1 MNKYV
6 VAGIFFVI
14 FIAGLG
20 VILINESVS
29 FNEFMRSL
37 SDLNPRILSLLALPF
52 IAVLFVLGIY
62 LRRRSEER
70 MWKKAFKETHAK
82 KQRQDQYPRSE

>member
-6 VAGIFFVI
+6 VLGIFLVI

-20 VILINESVS
+20 VIFSNESVS

-37 SDLNPRILSLLALPF
+37 SGLSPRVMSLLALPF
-52 IAVLFVLGIY
+52 IAVLFALGVY
-62 LRRRSEER
+62 LRSRREDR
-70 MWKKAFKETHAK
+70 MWKNALKKTQAK
-82 KQRQDQYPRSE
+82 RQSQGQ